1 MDQGKVV
8 LMRRLTVVQM
18 LPALESGGVE
28 RGTLEVGKHLV
39 EHGHRSIVIS
49 AGGRLVDQLRREGSE
64 HLAWNVGR
72 KSPLTLWHYVG
83 RLRRYLADEGVDIL
97 HLRSRMPA
105 WVGYW
110 AWKGMPEGNR
120 PHLVTTVHGPYS
132 VNRYGSV
139 MARGE
144 RVIAISSLIVD
155 YLHRHYPEVPDE
167 RIRLIYR
174 GVDPGAFPHGFKP
187 SGDWLASWQRDHPGL
202 PGKRLI
208 TLPARITRWK
218 GQEDFLRLVARVRGV
233 VPDVHGLLVGETK
246 GRKTRFLEELQNL
259 AASLG
264 VEDAVTFVGHRSD
277 LREIMA
283 ISSVVLSLSREPE
296 AFGRVSLEALS
307 LGVPVVAYAHGGV
320 GEQLDCIFPQGGVPL
335 GDWEDA
341 ADRVC
346 ACMDGAVS
354 VPEGQ
359 PFTLARMLEA
369 TLAVYMELAEPGH
382 GAHASGKMPA
392 TPTPGGHAGQPARI
406 SGHNLTGANPPPC
419 PGS

>member
-1 MDQGKVV
+1 MG
-8 LMRRLTVVQM
+8 RLTVVQM

-64 HLAWNVGR
+64 HLAWEVGR
-72 KSPLTLWHYVG
+72 KSPLTLVRYVG
-83 RLRRYLADEGVDIL
+83 RLRRYLADQGVDIL

-110 AWKGMPEGNR
+110 AWKGMPEGAR

-139 MARGE
+139 MTRGE
-144 RVIAISSLIVD
+144 RVIAISRLIVD
-155 YLHRHYPEVPDE
+155 YLHQHYPEVSDA

-174 GVDPGAFPHGFKP
+174 GVDPAHFPHGFRP
-187 SGDWLASWQRDHPGL
+187 SQEWLASWHRDYPGL
-202 PGKRLI
+202 TGKRLI

-218 GQEDFLRLVARVRGV
+218 GQEDFLHLVARVRSV

-246 GRKTRFLEELQNL
+246 GRKTRFLDELQQL
-259 AASLG
+259 ATRLG
-264 VEDAVTFVGHRSD
+264 VADAVTFVGHRND

-283 ISSVVLSLSREPE
+283 ISRVVLSLSREPE

-335 GDWEDA
+335 GDWEEA
-341 ADRVC
+341 ANRVC
-346 ACMDGAVS
+346 ACMDQALS
-354 VPEGQ
+354 VPDGQ
-359 PFTLARMLEA
+359 PFTLARMLDA
-369 TLAVYMELAEPGH
+369 TLSVYGELAE
-382 GAHASGKMPA
+382 SGDGVRA
-392 TPTPGGHAGQPARI
+392 TG
-406 SGHNLTGANPPPC
+406 
-419 PGS
+419 